1 MSQLEPMMAEEN
13 KMLILMMGVME
24 IHELCLCGGNQYWF
38 NIEGEIQKIIH
49 SQLREVQPKKMT
61 GGGPGVSLSPVSGG
75 GTVQPWHHT
84 WHGAEKKQ
92 PSINGGG
99 ERGGVHRGI
108 DQTRHYTLP
117 IPPKNPSLV
126 EYGGGEGQG
135 VFTVASPKH
144 GTAHHLPPP

>member
-1 MSQLEPMMAEEN
+1 
-13 KMLILMMGVME
+13 
-24 IHELCLCGGNQYWF
+24 
-38 NIEGEIQKIIH
+38 
-49 SQLREVQPKKMT
+49 MT

-117 IPPKNPSLV
+117 IPLKNPSLV

-144 GTAHHLPPP
+144 GTAHHLPPPRKTHASWNGGGGGGVHRGVAQARH

>member
-1 MSQLEPMMAEEN
+1 
-13 KMLILMMGVME
+13 
-24 IHELCLCGGNQYWF
+24 
-38 NIEGEIQKIIH
+38 
-49 SQLREVQPKKMT
+49 MT

-75 GTVQPWHHT
+75 GTAQPWHHT

-117 IPPKNPSLV
+117 IAPENPTLGGIW
-126 EYGGGEGQG
+126 GGGRTGG
-135 VFTVASPKH
+135 VHRGVAQARH
-144 GTAHHLPPP
+144 